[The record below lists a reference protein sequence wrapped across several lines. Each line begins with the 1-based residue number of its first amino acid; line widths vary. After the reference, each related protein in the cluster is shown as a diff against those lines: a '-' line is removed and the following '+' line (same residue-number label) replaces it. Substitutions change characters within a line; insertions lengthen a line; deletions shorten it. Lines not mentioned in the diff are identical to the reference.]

1 MDTDANKLVLDTHQV
16 RKAIKIIRMTLSVGL
31 IKYIM
36 FYFSKTQVT
45 TPVILLLDNG
55 SVSLAT
61 LDFIVRILA
70 SKAHLGVD
78 VWGNVHARIMQSAI
92 M

>member
-1 MDTDANKLVLDTHQV
+1 MISN
-16 RKAIKIIRMTLSVGL
+16 ISVWL
-31 IKYIM
+31 IKLIM
-36 FYFSKTQVT
+36 FCFFETQVMI
-45 TPVILLLDNG
+45 PVILLPDNG
-55 SVSLAT
+55 SVSLGT
-61 LDFIVRILA
+61 LDFIALILA

>member
-31 IKYIM
+31 MKYIM

-55 SVSLAT
+55 SVNLDT
-61 LDFIVRILA
+61 LDSTVLILA

-78 VWGNVHARIMQSAI
+78 VWENVHARIMQSAI

>member
-1 MDTDANKLVLDTHQV
+1 M
-16 RKAIKIIRMTLSVGL
+16 
-31 IKYIM
+31 YIM

-45 TPVILLLDNG
+45 TPVILLPDNG
-55 SVSLAT
+55 SVNQDT
-61 LDFIVRILA
+61 LDSTVRILA

-78 VWGNVHARIMQSAI
+78 VWVNVHARIMQSAI

>member
-1 MDTDANKLVLDTHQV
+1 M
-16 RKAIKIIRMTLSVGL
+16 IIISVGL
-31 IKYIM
+31 IKHIM
-36 FYFSKTQVT
+36 FYLSKTQVM

-78 VWGNVHARIMQSAI
+78 VWVNVHARIMQSAI

>member
-1 MDTDANKLVLDTHQV
+1 M
-16 RKAIKIIRMTLSVGL
+16 I
-31 IKYIM
+31 
-36 FYFSKTQVT
+36 
-45 TPVILLLDNG
+45 PVILLPDNG
-55 SVSLAT
+55 SVRLGT
-61 LDFIVRILA
+61 LDFTVLILV